1 MRGSDAWSSLALD
14 LYEGP
19 LESASIFLAGVAL
32 IHSRA
37 LDESSEDQKA
47 VVVDLRQR
55 MVISWLWNISSLL
68 KFGPAV
74 LRRVKLISIESI
86 IIVADSTEN
95 YDRMPENGR
104 SVMRQLARL
113 LTFAVNWLPRDSV
126 LGIIDKSLDTIDA

>member
-1 MRGSDAWSSLALD
+1 MRGSNAWSSLALD
-14 LYEGP
+14 FYKGP

-74 LRRVKLISIESI
+74 LRRVKLISIKSI